1 MTNAATSRPAP
12 REPRRLADSDGLDVS
27 MPAGQYVTL
36 PGRGRTFVRLST
48 GPAGAPTVL
57 LVHGWLATSG
67 MNWYRVFEPLSAE
80 FNVVAPDLRGH
91 GRGIR
96 SNAPF
101 SLTDCADDL
110 ASLIEVLDV
119 GPVIVAGYSL
129 GGPISQLLWRRHSH
143 LVSGLILC
151 STTHDFVPGRGA
163 RIFFGELL
171 NYGAAAIRF
180 TRFANVMPKHGIR
193 LASPWTQTG
202 PPASVKGWVTKEGQR
217 HDARMILEAAGQG
230 SAYDASGWIEE
241 IDVPTAVVATMRDRA
256 LSIDAQLDTARLI
269 GATVF
274 EFDDDHIASSNPEY
288 PAVFVAACRD
298 VAARTPPER
307 PQG

>member
-1 MTNAATSRPAP
+1 
-12 REPRRLADSDGLDVS
+12 
-27 MPAGQYVTL
+27 MPAGQHVTL
-36 PGRGRTFVRLST
+36 PGRGRTFVRLAN

-96 SNAPF
+96 SNARF

-110 ASLIEVLDV
+110 ASLIESLDI

-129 GGPISQLLWRRHSH
+129 GGPVSQLLWRRHPH
-143 LVSGLILC
+143 LVAGLILC

-163 RIFFGELL
+163 KFFFGELL
-171 NYGAAAIRF
+171 NYAAAAIRF
-180 TRFANVMPKHGIR
+180 SRVASVMPKHSIR
-193 LASPWTQTG
+193 FVSPWAVTG

-217 HDARMILEAAGQG
+217 HDARMILEAANQG
-230 SAYDASGWIEE
+230 SSYDASEWIEE
-241 IDVPTAVVATMRDRA
+241 IDVPTAVVATVRDRA
-256 LSIDAQLDTARLI
+256 LSLDAQLETARLI
-269 GATVF
+269 KATVF

-298 VAARTPPER
+298 VAARISTAR
-307 PQG
+307 